1 MTLPEPAVDPAFM
14 QAIPASTRE
23 PRSRVSQRRLRIA
36 LFIGAT
42 VVFFSVGGLTGNV
55 LAAKFAILDPANKT
69 ALYGLATT
77 LYAVTAT
84 IALVLGGT
92 FSDLT
97 RSRFGARSPWL
108 IAGAVLGALALVFAA
123 GTQSTTFLL
132 LLAPLFGLTYG
143 ILPAILVAIFPD
155 RVPVNRRGTVSSIY
169 GSGQVLGAVI
179 GGSLGAQFLVAPDP
193 FIFATAIVLV
203 AGVICFLLLAPDY
216 SNVGEPRQKLDVR
229 GVVASFAFPRKAPDF
244 YWAYAGRFL
253 LLFGVYMITNYIL
266 YIVTDYLGVPADQ
279 AAGTVA
285 AVALVG
291 FIPLIIGTVVG
302 GPLSDRL
309 KRRKAPLFVAAMLFA
324 VSILLL
330 LIWPSP
336 TTLIVFSAISGLGQG
351 AFFSIDTALMTEV
364 IPNDTSRG
372 KDLAILTTANTIP
385 QVLAPGVTALVVG
398 LLGYPPVFAFALV
411 CVAVGAVSIW
421 FIRGVR

>member
-1 MTLPEPAVDPAFM
+1 MTLPEPSLDPALM
-14 QAIPASTRE
+14 EAIPLPDRE

-36 LFIGAT
+36 LFIAAT
-42 VVFFSVGGLTGNV
+42 VVFFAVSGLTGNV

-69 ALYGLATT
+69 SLYGLATT
-77 LYAVTAT
+77 LYAITAT

-97 RSRFGARSPWL
+97 RSRYGSRSPWL
-108 IAGAVLGALALVFAA
+108 IIGAVLGAVALVAA
-123 GTQSTTFLL
+123 AITQSAGFLL

-143 ILPAILVAIFPD
+143 VLPAILVAIFPD
-155 RVPVNRRGTVSSIY
+155 RVPVNRRGTVSAIY
-169 GSGQVLGAVI
+169 GSGQVFGAVI
-179 GGSLGAQFLVAPDP
+179 GGSLGAQFLIAPAP

-203 AGVICFLLLAPDY
+203 AGVIVFVLLAPDY
-216 SNVGEPRQKLDVR
+216 SNVGDPRPRLDLR
-229 GVVASFAFPRKAPDF
+229 GLVKSFAFPRKAPDF

-266 YIVTDYLGVPADQ
+266 YIVTDYMGVPPDK

-285 AVALVG
+285 SVALVG
-291 FIPLIIGTVVG
+291 FVPLIIGTVVG

-309 KRRKAPLFVAAMLFA
+309 KRRRAPLFVAAMLFA
-324 VSILLL
+324 ISIILL
-330 LIWPSP
+330 LIWPTP
-336 TTLIVFSAISGLGQG
+336 FTLILFSAISGLGQG

-364 IPNDTSRG
+364 IPSDLSRG

-398 LLGYPPVFAFALV
+398 LLGYPPVFVIALV
-411 CVAVGAVSIW
+411 CVLVGAGSIW
-421 FIRGVR
+421 FIKGVK